1 MAMSQTVFR
10 CLRHILL
17 VGLVSVTAAQFGC
30 ADEGARAGTQAA
42 TECARN
48 NLAAQ
53 CPNNTIPRVEVDAM
67 AACSGSGSIDL
78 SRGTE
83 NFNGSAAVQNA
94 CVGSSTCKL
103 VCELKTPCQW
113 GVSQISPTEGII
125 CAAAPDGCGNGTC
138 DDGETPE
145 SCPNDCEME
154 CMPGLSRCQ
163 GNAVQHC
170 NLRGQWEAALA
181 CPAEQRCEQ
190 SGENQAQ
197 CVGVSCGNGR
207 LDTSEECDDGNL
219 IDGDGCDSNCTNTRC
234 GNGRITAGEICDDG
248 NDITTDSC
256 VQCEPARCGDGS
268 VHEGVEEAMT
278 QTT

>member
-10 CLRHILL
+10 CLRHVLR

-78 SRGTE
+78 SGTE

-103 VCELKTPCQW
+103 VCELKTL
-113 GVSQISPTEGII
+113 VSGGLAKFSNRRHHLCSSP
-125 CAAAPDGCGNGTC
+125 
-138 DDGETPE
+138 
-145 SCPNDCEME
+145 
-154 CMPGLSRCQ
+154 
-163 GNAVQHC
+163 
-170 NLRGQWEAALA
+170 
-181 CPAEQRCEQ
+181 
-190 SGENQAQ
+190 
-197 CVGVSCGNGR
+197 
-207 LDTSEECDDGNL
+207 
-219 IDGDGCDSNCTNTRC
+219 
-234 GNGRITAGEICDDG
+234 
-248 NDITTDSC
+248 
-256 VQCEPARCGDGS
+256 
-268 VHEGVEEAMT
+268 
-278 QTT
+278 